1 MKSKLTPDI
10 YFIGSIA
17 LSIFFDSIIPIWEL
31 IPDRYAWVGVLLI
44 AAGALLVYATNFVL
58 LKKKTSTRPFG
69 RPTVLITTGPF
80 KWSRNPIYMGM
91 TVVLIG
97 IATVLGSLSAFIF
110 PIIFTVLVHRRVI
123 PVEEYYL
130 QKRFGEAYLTY
141 KTRVKRWI

>member
-10 YFIGSIA
+10 YLIGSIA
-17 LSIFFDSIIPIWEL
+17 LSIFFDSILPICEFF
-31 IPDRYAWVGVLLI
+31 PGAYAWVGILLI
-44 AAGALLVYATNFVL
+44 AAGAMLVYVTNFVL
-58 LKKKTSTRPFG
+58 LKKKTSTRPYG

-80 KWSRNPIYMGM
+80 KWSRNPIYVGM

-97 IATVLGSLSAFIF
+97 IATVLGSVSAFIF
-110 PIIFTVLVHRRVI
+110 PIIFAVLVHRRVI
-123 PVEEYYL
+123 PVEERYL